1 MWPYWLLF
9 LIPAWAV
16 LARGRLPERQSRWVW
31 RLMGLLLA
39 AMVGFRHE
47 VGGDWW
53 AYLGQ
58 FEDLR
63 NLFFRDLFDI
73 AKDPGYTLVAWLVA
87 QFGGS
92 VYLLNFLCALPLAF
106 GTIRLSRRQP
116 WPTLALLA
124 AVPYLLIVVG
134 MGYTR
139 QSAAIGFAMLGLVA
153 LGDRRQRAFV
163 AWILLAATFHKSAV
177 LLLPIAA
184 LAATHH
190 RAWTYFW
197 VGVVTLIGTW
207 VFLSD
212 SADTLVQNYV
222 VSDYA
227 EASQGAATRVLM
239 NAVPSLLAVIFRRS
253 LFPDDAERKLWV
265 WMALISLACLPL
277 LPISATG
284 VDRMAL
290 YFIPLQL
297 VVFARLP
304 RAVKAT
310 HWRTLVVLGII
321 AYYAI
326 VQFVWLNFA
335 SHAFAWLPYR
345 FMPLW

>member
-9 LIPAWAV
+9 LLSALAV
-16 LARGRLPERQSRWVW
+16 LARGRLPARHARWAWGFVA
-31 RLMGLLLA
+31 LSLA
-39 AMVGFRHE
+39 IVMGFRHQ

-53 AYLGQ
+53 TYLRQ
-58 FEDLR
+58 FEDLE
-63 NLFFRDLFDI
+63 NVFFRDLFDI
-73 AKDPGYTLVAWLVA
+73 AKDPGYTLLAWLVG
-87 QFGGS
+87 QVGGGIH
-92 VYLLNFLCALPLAF
+92 LLNFLCALPLAF
-106 GTIRLSRRQP
+106 GTILLGRRQP

-153 LGDRRQRAFV
+153 LGNRRQRVFV
-163 AWILLAATFHKSAV
+163 VWILVAAAFHKSAV

-184 LAATHH
+184 LAATNH

-197 VGVVTLIGTW
+197 IGIVTCIGAW
-207 VFLSD
+207 VFLSE
-212 SADTLVQNYV
+212 SADTLVHNYV
-222 VSDYA
+222 MSDYA
-227 EASQGAATRVLM
+227 DESQGAATRVLM

-253 LFPDDAERKLWV
+253 LFPDPAERKLWV
-265 WMALISLACLPL
+265 WMAVISLLCLPL
-277 LPISATG
+277 LPVSATG

-304 RAVKAT
+304 RAVKET
-310 HWRTLVVLGII
+310 RWRTLVVVGII
-321 AYYAI
+321 AYYAS

-345 FMPLW
+345 LMPLW